1 LDSLLDAYQDSKIS
15 SISLSKWTRS
25 ILLYHSSSIM
35 SNSKILQKLSP
46 LYHSLNTRLETYNSL
61 IDLSGRLDLV
71 LGLSGQPMIGFD
83 SSLDDVDTNIEDST
97 DDEPLQLENDL
108 NMGERD
114 DDDEELNIYDD
125 YKEEGDDDDE
135 ESDGDDDE
143 KGGFGDPNNESA
155 SDLEF
160 PDEGEEAMDDY
171 EE

>member
-1 LDSLLDAYQDSKIS
+1 LSINLLDALLDAYQDSKIS
-15 SISLSKWTRS
+15 SVSLSKWTRS

-35 SNSKILQKLSP
+35 SNSNILQKLSP
-46 LYHSLNTRLETYNSL
+46 LYHSLNTRLETFNSL

-71 LGLSGQPMIGFD
+71 LGLSGQAMIGFD

-108 NMGERD
+108 KMDEEEE
-114 DDDEELNIYDD
+114 EELNIYDD
-125 YKEEGDDDDE
+125 YKEGDDE
-135 ESDGDDDE
+135 ESEDDDE